1 MACKGMQFNI
11 EERDYKWKVEEMQG
25 TEIENWKSAKDWR
38 NRLEKEDRQTKEN
51 QKKQRLKQTDNEY
64 WKTKD

>member
-38 NRLEKEDRQTKEN
+38 KRLEKEDRQTKEN